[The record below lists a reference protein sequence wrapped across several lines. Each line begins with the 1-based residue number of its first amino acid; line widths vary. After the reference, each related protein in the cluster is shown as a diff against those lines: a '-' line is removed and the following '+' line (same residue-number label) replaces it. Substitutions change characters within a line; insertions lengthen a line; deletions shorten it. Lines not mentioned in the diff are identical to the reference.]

1 MDPVIDVTVGMPLF
15 NAARFLRYTIN
26 SILNQTFKN
35 FELII
40 TDDGSTDDS
49 LMIARSYNDSRI
61 IVTSDGMNKG
71 IYYRLNEQISMAKGR
86 FFFRMDAD
94 DLMFPTRIEKQVS
107 FLENHPDIDAI
118 GSQAIVIDDKNKILG
133 FRDSKLPV
141 SFNEVLRKVIFIHPT
156 VSGRIEWFRKFGF
169 STQVEDL
176 DLGIRS
182 FKYSKFDILNEP
194 LLFYRDPL
202 EIKLRTYLFR
212 QKEIRKVYSS
222 YRNVYINNFVF
233 LKLSFISRL
242 KSIIYY
248 IACKSGFSRRLIARR
263 NETMTPQ
270 DINRFNLILSETG
283 IS

>member
-1 MDPVIDVTVGMPLF
+1 MDPVIAVTVGIPVF
-15 NAARFLRYTIN
+15 NAGQFLRYAIN
-26 SILNQTFKN
+26 SVLNQTFKN

-61 IVTSDGMNKG
+61 KVTSDGTNKG

-94 DLMFPTRIEKQVS
+94 DLMFPTRIEKQVL

-118 GSQAIVIDDKNKILG
+118 GSQAIVIDDKNIIFG

-156 VSGRIEWFRKFGF
+156 VAGRTEWFRKFRF

-222 YRNVYINNFVF
+222 YRKTYINNFTYF
-233 LKLSFISRL
+233 ELCFISVL
-242 KSIIYY
+242 KSTIYY
-248 IACKSGFSRRLIARR
+248 IANKLGFSKQLVARR
-263 NETMTPQ
+263 NETMTLQ